1 MTLVEDFF
9 GSKSVFLDRFVSFRR
24 ILFVFFQVFGSYM
37 MCMNM
42 YYVIFVISLY
52 FLFFF
57 LIALHSVSST
67 FLDVLFVY

>member
-42 YYVIFVISLY
+42 YYVIFGT
-52 FLFFF
+52 FFF
-57 LIALHSVSST
+57 FFFNILQLLYVTFSNDNFLSS
-67 FLDVLFVY
+67 